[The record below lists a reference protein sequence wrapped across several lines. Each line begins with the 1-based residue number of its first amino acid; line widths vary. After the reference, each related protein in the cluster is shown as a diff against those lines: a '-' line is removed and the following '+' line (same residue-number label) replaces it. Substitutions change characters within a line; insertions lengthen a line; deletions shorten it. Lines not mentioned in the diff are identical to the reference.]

1 MSGMG
6 RAKAGSSKPVLVAG
20 TVRASVS
27 FPREIHET
35 LEKIAREKKVSLAWV
50 VREATE
56 RYIADRWPLLVVP
69 KGRLSGVDTLTR
81 AQRSAVMS
89 RVRSQNSRPE
99 MFVRRLV
106 FALGYRYRLHAPQTA
121 FDHGLLETVFSLF

>member
-1 MSGMG
+1 MLVHKTMSGMG

-69 KGRLSGVDTLTR
+69 KGD
-81 AQRSAVMS
+81 
-89 RVRSQNSRPE
+89 
-99 MFVRRLV
+99 
-106 FALGYRYRLHAPQTA
+106 
-121 FDHGLLETVFSLF
+121 